1 MSKRIVVIDDSLTV
15 RKILETG
22 LGRAGYD
29 ATSYADPAE
38 ALRHLLDPGNPV
50 PDLLLVDIGLPKI
63 DGFDVL
69 RYLRANWRYTNVP
82 AYVISHRDG
91 VLDRVK
97 ARLAGAN
104 GYIVKPFKIQDVVAL
119 LRQLP

>member
-1 MSKRIVVIDDSLTV
+1 MTKRIVVIDDSLTV
-15 RKILETG
+15 RKVLETG

-29 ATSYADPAE
+29 VTCYADPAE
-38 ALRHLLDPGNPV
+38 ALRNLLDPSKPA

-63 DGFDVL
+63 DGFEVL
-69 RYLRANWRYTNVP
+69 RYIRANKCYTSVP
-82 AYVISHRDG
+82 MYVISNRDG

-104 GYIVKPFKIQDVVAL
+104 GYIVKPFKIQEVVAL
-119 LRQLP
+119 LQQLL